1 MRTLD
6 EATVQKRVETK
17 LGFYNHLSVY
27 VIVMAGLLTI
37 NLLTNP
43 RNLWFIWPLVGWGVA
58 ILFHLFGV
66 FVFGKDTRLYRR
78 LVDREMHQG
87 P

>member
-1 MRTLD
+1 MSTLD
-6 EATVQKRVETK
+6 QTTVEKRVEAK
-17 LGFYNHLSVY
+17 LGFYNHLIVY
-27 VIVMAGLLTI
+27 LIIMAALLAI
-37 NLLTNP
+37 NLMTTP
-43 RNLWFIWPLVGWGVA
+43 HNLWFVWPLVGWGVG

-78 LVDREMHQG
+78 LMNREMQQR